1 MSHRRIATLAL
12 IGMLMTLLAAC
23 GGAAPAAAPTA
34 APAGDLSTRVDTNRG
49 LVPAAPE
56 PTAAAS
62 GMDVAAAPTAAPA
75 GTMAPPAVGEAAP
88 LPADVAPVTSVQQV
102 EPLRAGEID
111 DNLEFDTYQQYLA
124 GYFGG
129 GVRKIDVSE
138 RYILTVVNEAGQPV
152 IDATVRIS
160 DGQQQIFEGATYAG
174 GRTIIFPRAIGI
186 SDAVSELQITVEK
199 GQASASGRLVRGQ
212 DERPTI
218 VLAGATAVST
228 PLRLDVLFLL
238 DATGSMGDEITQIQR
253 TIDEIAARIDQFDP
267 RPELRLGLVSYRDR
281 GDAYV
286 TNLDANFTADVPSFR
301 QALLQVRADGG
312 GDTPE
317 DLNSGL
323 EVAIRQMSW
332 QPDSVR
338 LMFLVADAPAHLD
351 YAQEFDYATA
361 AREAVLK
368 GIKIYPIGASNTSDV
383 AEYQLRQLAQ
393 QTLGSF
399 IFLTYQPGQSGGA
412 PGDTT
417 TLNVDPDQFTVDRLD
432 DIVVRA
438 VQRELRLALGVQ

>member
-1 MSHRRIATLAL
+1 MTRRHIATLAL
-12 IGMLMTLLAAC
+12 IGMLTALLAAC
-23 GGAAPAAAPTA
+23 GGAAPAAPTAAPAPEAPVAQDLSRAPAPTA
-34 APAGDLSTRVDTNRG
+34 APAAGADG
-49 LVPAAPE
+49 I
-56 PTAAAS
+56 
-62 GMDVAAAPTAAPA
+62 AAPA
-75 GTMAPPAVGEAAP
+75 AEALPAPIGTTVPPAAGEAAP
-88 LPADVAPVTSVQQV
+88 PPGDVAPITSVERQV
-102 EPLRAGEID
+102 EPLRAGEVD

-124 GYFGG
+124 GYYGG
-129 GVRKIDVSE
+129 GVRKVDVTE
-138 RYILTVVNEAGQPV
+138 RYILTVVNESGQPV
-152 IDATVRIS
+152 IDATVRLS
-160 DGQQQIFEGATYAG
+160 DGQQQIFEGTTYAG

-186 SDAVSELQITVEK
+186 PDSVGELQITVEK

-212 DERPTI
+212 DARPTI
-218 VLAGATAVST
+218 VLAGATAVSQ

-238 DATGSMGDEITQIQR
+238 DATGSMGDEITQIQS
-253 TIDEIAARIDQFDP
+253 TIEEIAGRIDQFDP
-267 RPELRLGLVSYRDR
+267 RPELRLGLVSYRDS

-286 TNLDANFTADVPSFR
+286 TNLDSNFTSDVAGFR
-301 QALLQVRADGG
+301 EALLQVRADGG

-332 QPDSVR
+332 QRDSVR
-338 LMFLVADAPAHLD
+338 LIFLVADAPAHLD
-351 YAQEFDYATA
+351 YGQEFDYATA

-383 AEYQLRQLAQ
+383 AEYQFRQLAQ

-412 PGDTT
+412 PGDST